1 MDSQLRRRVA
11 SSTLGVLA
19 CSGVWAFSV
28 LSPGYPPGAVE
39 VYASRAWL
47 TSSRIGQ
54 IALVD
59 GSTTDVAA
67 QLDLHRPGRDLV
79 VAQSGADAILADS
92 TDGAVLRVDGAT
104 LGVSPPVFPFG
115 HDATS
120 LSLSVGGGT
129 AYAVDNRRGIVVGLD
144 PTTLAVRADPVP
156 VAARISSD
164 ASMVDRDGRL
174 WSVDDATG
182 DVVSVHSGDKTVAT
196 RAGTA
201 GKVALLAANGRPVAV
216 DLAQH
221 TVSRFDAKSGQ
232 LEGTQPIELRAD
244 DAVSVG
250 ASPGADEVFAAVT
263 NRGVLIICD
272 LESGANRVVQLPPG
286 LSRLGRPVEA
296 HGRVFLPD
304 LGTGLVHIVDTTSR
318 RFVTSVTVPGGP
330 AGHLQLIPREDRVFY
345 NDPDSERAGAILM
358 DGTLT
363 AASKYNPANPSEGL
377 TPATADVTP
386 VNVAP
391 VAQPSPRTTE
401 TPPPPDSSAA
411 TSTEATAPSVPRQGS
426 AGNDP
431 SAGGTGSGG
440 QGGASAGGTGTGDQG
455 GQSGQGAISPSPAAT
470 PTDTPTMT
478 PTDTTRPPSL
488 EGTITLTSRA
498 PVVGQTVNL
507 QMLINGVPAAT
518 AVSWSFGDGTSV
530 SKNPVEHTWHA
541 NSGAGVYLVTATTQ
555 VNGSTVRAT
564 AEVSVKDSPDT
575 TAPVIGR
582 PNDRA
587 ESNRAR
593 RPINW

>member
-1 MDSQLRRRVA
+1 
-11 SSTLGVLA
+11 
-19 CSGVWAFSV
+19 
-28 LSPGYPPGAVE
+28 
-39 VYASRAWL
+39 
-47 TSSRIGQ
+47 
-54 IALVD
+54 
-59 GSTTDVAA
+59 
-67 QLDLHRPGRDLV
+67 
-79 VAQSGADAILADS
+79 
-92 TDGAVLRVDGAT
+92 
-104 LGVSPPVFPFG
+104 
-115 HDATS
+115 
-120 LSLSVGGGT
+120 
-129 AYAVDNRRGIVVGLD
+129 
-144 PTTLAVRADPVP
+144 
-156 VAARISSD
+156 
-164 ASMVDRDGRL
+164 
-174 WSVDDATG
+174 
-182 DVVSVHSGDKTVAT
+182 VSVHSGDKTVAT

-244 DAVSVG
+244 DAVTVG

-272 LESGANRVVQLPPG
+272 LDSGANRVVQLPPG

-363 AASKYNPANPSEGL
+363 AASKYNPTNPSEGL
-377 TPATADVTP
+377 TPAPADVTP
-386 VNVAP
+386 VNLAP
-391 VAQPSPRTTE
+391 IAQPSSRTTE

-411 TSTEATAPSVPRQGS
+411 TSAEATAPSVPRQGS

-431 SAGGTGSGG
+431 SAGGRGSGG
-440 QGGASAGGTGTGDQG
+440 QGGASAGGIGAGGQG

-470 PTDTPTMT
+470 PTETPRVT

-555 VNGSTVRAT
+555 VNGSTIRAT

-575 TAPVIGR
+575 TAPVITVPADQERTAPYGSADLKVTYPDPTAKDDRDPAPHLECSAHSGDMFKVGR
-582 PNDRA
+582 TTAVSCKARDASGN
-587 ESNRAR
+587 ESKPGSFTVTVVEAPAPVPVFDPYSPPPPKSVPTGTTTVVTYSLPKAR
-593 RPINW
+593 DATGQATVSCSPASGSRFGEGPTTVTCTATNVAGKTNSMPFVVTIIGIDPPDPDPLVCSKKPYLPQCGGP